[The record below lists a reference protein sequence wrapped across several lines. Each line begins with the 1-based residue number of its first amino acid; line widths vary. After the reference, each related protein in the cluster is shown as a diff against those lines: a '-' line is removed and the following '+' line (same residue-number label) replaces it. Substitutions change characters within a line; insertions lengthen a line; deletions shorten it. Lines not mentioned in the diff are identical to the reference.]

1 MTITEPNTTATST
14 ATKKVV
20 KVPRSVVEGAKLQM
34 TINTRLGLPTDPAV
48 VKIAQAKPAR

>member
-14 ATKKVV
+14 ATKVV
-20 KVPRSVVEGAKLQM
+20 KLPRSVVEGAKLQM

-48 VKIAQAKPAR
+48 VKIAQAEPAR